1 MSNPGY
7 CSFCSVNRAIV
18 DSDHPCLD
26 RPNTL
31 GKVLVEIRTLIQQ
44 AEEKARSPLNA
55 PSNSAPFS
63 LGFSTFS
70 DLPPDEET
78 CDNLVNS
85 ESEFGPRT
93 PHYDTLS
100 IDSSPIRTPSSHS
113 PGSPAMRNSPQ
124 STGTD
129 TSEFEEFLSKP
140 RQFLEKDF
148 SELTLTGKRK
158 HTHT

>member
-1 MSNPGY
+1 M
-7 CSFCSVNRAIV
+7 CSVNRTIV
-18 DSDHPCLD
+18 NCDHPCLE

-44 AEEKARSPLNA
+44 AEEKARSPVNT

-63 LGFSTFS
+63 LGFTGFS
-70 DLPPDEET
+70 GEAT
-78 CDNLVNS
+78 SDNLMTS

-93 PHYDTLS
+93 PHYDALS

-148 SELTLTGKRK
+148 SELTLTGKVHILK
-158 HTHT
+158 SVMDK

>member
-1 MSNPGY
+1 M
-7 CSFCSVNRAIV
+7 
-18 DSDHPCLD
+18 
-26 RPNTL
+26 
-31 GKVLVEIRTLIQQ
+31 IQQ
-44 AEEKARSPLNA
+44 AEERARSPFHT

-63 LGFSTFS
+63 LGFASFS
-70 DLPPDEET
+70 DLPSEEGT
-78 CDNLVNS
+78 SDNLMPS

-100 IDSSPIRTPSSHS
+100 IDSSPMRTPSSHS

-140 RQFLEKDF
+140 RQFLERDF
-148 SELTLTGKRK
+148 SELTLTGKAHVNWELFVAVSYSMYNTLK
-158 HTHT
+158 TQIFK